1 MKNVLI
7 VAAAGLLS
15 LLTAGA
21 SVCWVFSGA
30 GAAAWALLAVAVCSL
45 FFNVSG
51 AVYLSEGMKL
61 KKNICEL
68 GEYAGQVAV
77 AIPVCSPD
85 LAGLAKC
92 VKSAKELGYFD
103 DFGVFVLDD
112 TQDTRHSRRIQ
123 ELCGRLGAGYMH
135 RGTKKGGKGGALN
148 SFLQKTDA
156 DFVAIFDGDEIVGD
170 KKFLTECMGHFAKG
184 KVAFVQTNKEC
195 RGDGLFGKA
204 ANYTN
209 AAFVNLI
216 QPINSRRGVALFTG
230 SCGIFRV
237 SALREVGGFPDSVI
251 EDIAVSLRLL
261 WKGWG
266 GEHVSKV
273 YAVGGEVESFG
284 RFAEQHMRYICGLT
298 KLLPQYFANIWKF
311 PLEKRMI
318 LLVHSLGLHYVSLIQ
333 VLSCAIAV
341 YAALLGSFWGE
352 AASVAYLFA
361 SFATLLLLA
370 KAYSGSIL
378 VGAFA
383 YLMNFSVAV
392 PRLLSSA
399 GAVLGVRL
407 TGDLSLA
414 FSAVVQ
420 LCVGGGLLWLSYSAV
435 SLALFWWALLFL
447 SSPIFLLWKK

>member
-7 VAAAGLLS
+7 VAAAGVLS
-15 LLTAGA
+15 LLAAGA
-21 SVCWVFSGA
+21 SLFWALSG
-30 GAAAWALLAVAVCSL
+30 GGDAAWASLAVAVCSL

-61 KKNICEL
+61 EKNTREL
-68 GEYAGQVAV
+68 KEYAGQVAV
-77 AIPVCSPD
+77 AIPVCNPKPAE
-85 LAGLAKC
+85 LEKC
-92 VKSAKELGYFD
+92 VKSARELEYFD

-112 TQDTRHSRRIQ
+112 TEDSRYAKGVR
-123 ELCGRLGAGYMH
+123 ELCGKLGAGYMH
-135 RGTKKGGKGGALN
+135 RGSRKGGKGGALN

-156 DFVAIFDGDEIVGD
+156 DFIAILDGDEIVRNRR
-170 KKFLTECMGHFAKG
+170 FLLECMGHFGKK

-195 RGDGLFGKA
+195 RGKGFFERA

-216 QPINSRRGVALFTG
+216 QPINSRKGVALFTG

-237 SALREVGGFPDSVI
+237 SALRDVGGFPDSII

-273 YAVGGEVESFG
+273 YAIGGEVGSFG

-298 KLLPQYFANIWKF
+298 NLLPQYFANIWKF
-311 PLEKRMI
+311 PLEKKMI
-318 LLVHSLGLHYVSLIQ
+318 LLVHSLGLHYVSLVQ
-333 VLSCAIAV
+333 VIACAVAV
-341 YAALLGSFWGE
+341 YAALSGSFWGE
-352 AASVAYLFA
+352 IASFSYLFA
-361 SFATLLLLA
+361 SFMTLILLA
-370 KAYSGSIL
+370 KAYSGSVG

-399 GAVLGVRL
+399 GAVLGLKL
-407 TGDLSLA
+407 TGHLSLA
-414 FSAVVQ
+414 FSAIVQ
-420 LCVGGGLLWLSYSAV
+420 LCVGGGLLWLSYAHGSV
-435 SLALFWWALLFL
+435 ALLWWALLFL
-447 SSPIFLLWKK
+447 SNPVFLLWKK